1 MYLIGRMLIKHNL
14 RLTRIVLAT
23 WKTDVFLA
31 LTCVSVYYI
40 HQYIPNSI
48 PIPATLVTLL
58 GTAIAFFVGF
68 NNNQAYDRW
77 WEARTIWGALVN
89 DSRSW
94 ARFILSN
101 TVAGSLSSEEFTQIK
116 RQLILRHIGFVYAL
130 KENLR
135 RSTEG
140 YFKKLLP
147 DSEVATVT
155 QQLNVPNAIL
165 TCQAKDLQAL
175 SNVQAIDQF
184 RFLQLTNL
192 LTAFTDHM
200 GKSER
205 IRNTIYPPSYI
216 YFTRLF
222 IWVLVV
228 FVTLVLIE
236 PIGTWSIPIG
246 WIIGFVFHSAH
257 INGMGLVDPFD
268 EIPTGIS
275 LNQIARTIEINL
287 LQMLGEKDIPEPT
300 KPVNDEYVL

>member
-1 MYLIGRMLIKHNL
+1 M
-14 RLTRIVLAT
+14 
-23 WKTDVFLA
+23 
-31 LTCVSVYYI
+31 
-40 HQYIPNSI
+40 
-48 PIPATLVTLL
+48 
-58 GTAIAFFVGF
+58 
-68 NNNQAYDRW
+68 
-77 WEARTIWGALVN
+77 
-89 DSRSW
+89 
-94 ARFILSN
+94 
-101 TVAGSLSSEEFTQIK
+101 
-116 RQLILRHIGFVYAL
+116 
-130 KENLR
+130 
-135 RSTEG
+135 
-140 YFKKLLP
+140 
-147 DSEVATVT
+147 
-155 QQLNVPNAIL
+155 PNAIL